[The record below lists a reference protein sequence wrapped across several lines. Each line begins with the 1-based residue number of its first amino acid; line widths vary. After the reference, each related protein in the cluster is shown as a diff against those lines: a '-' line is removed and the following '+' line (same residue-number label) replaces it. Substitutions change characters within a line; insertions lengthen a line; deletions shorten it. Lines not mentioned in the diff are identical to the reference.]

1 MKNLFTFCFVFCFLL
16 VSVSSRAQTDT
27 AQKQVPGRRNSP
39 LQQEKPYVILISADG
54 FRHDYAEK
62 HGALFLQQI
71 GREYSRAA
79 YLLPSFPTLT
89 FPNHYTLATGLYP
102 SHHGLV
108 DNRFY
113 DRSQNKQYS
122 MSNPAAV
129 REPSWYGGTPL
140 WVLAEQQQL
149 LSASFYWVGTEAPIA
164 GTLPTYYYHYNEKIS
179 IQERIQTVINWLEL
193 PPEIRP
199 HFISFYFPEVD
210 HAGHDYGPDA
220 PQTGAAVRFVDSA
233 LHQLTAAVKQ
243 TGLDVNFVFVAD
255 HGMTKVDTSHPILE
269 PAIDSSKAVVV
280 SGGEMVQIYVKN
292 KADIG
297 PMYDSLRRAAKG
309 YRVMLKKDIPRRL
322 HYGEKDDRW
331 NRIGDILLL
340 SEAPYVFGRPGAK
353 IKAGAHGFDPY
364 AVPDMRTVFYAWGPD
379 FQKGKLVPAAKNVDV
394 YPVVAS
400 LLGLRYPSI
409 DGSKK
414 LAKKV
419 LLKK

>member
-1 MKNLFTFCFVFCFLL
+1 MKNLFTFCFVFALLL
-16 VSVSSRAQTDT
+16 VSVCLKAQTDT
-27 AQKQVPGRRNSP
+27 AQKQVTGRRNSP

-54 FRHDYAEK
+54 FRYDYAEK
-62 HGALFLQQI
+62 HGAQFLQQM

-79 YLLPSFPTLT
+79 YLLPSFPSLT

-113 DRSQNKQYS
+113 DRAQNKQYS
-122 MSNPAAV
+122 MSNPATV
-129 REPSWYGGTPL
+129 RNASWYGGTPL

-164 GTLPTYYYHYNEKIS
+164 ETLPTYYYHYNEKIP
-179 IQERIQTVINWLEL
+179 IDQRIQTVVNWLQL
-193 PPEIRP
+193 PPEVRP

-210 HAGHDYGPDA
+210 HAGHDFGPDA

-233 LHQLTAAVKQ
+233 LRQLTEAVGK

-255 HGMTKVDTSHPILE
+255 HGMTKVDTSHPVLM

-280 SGGEMVQIYVKN
+280 SGGEIVQIYVKN
-292 KADIG
+292 KADIK
-297 PMYDSLRRAAKG
+297 PMYDSLRQGANG
-309 YRVMLKKDIPRRL
+309 YRVMLKTNMPKRL
-322 HYGEKDDRW
+322 HYGKKDDQW

-340 SEAPYVFGRPGAK
+340 SEAPHVFGRPGAK
-353 IKAGAHGFDPY
+353 IKPGAHGYDPY
-364 AVPDMRTVFYAWGPD
+364 AVPDMRTIFYAWGPA
-379 FQKGKLVPAAKNVDV
+379 FKKGKFVSGTTNVDV

-400 LLGLRYPSI
+400 LLGLRYGAI

-419 LLKK
+419 LRK